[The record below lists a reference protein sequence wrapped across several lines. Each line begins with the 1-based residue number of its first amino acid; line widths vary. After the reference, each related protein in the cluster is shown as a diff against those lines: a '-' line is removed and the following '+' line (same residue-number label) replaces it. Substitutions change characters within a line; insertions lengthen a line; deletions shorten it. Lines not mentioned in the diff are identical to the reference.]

1 MKSMNK
7 KQTGIL
13 SGLLGAGLVLGLGL
27 MINDYYQE
35 KERQYIT
42 RDLRAFFSDLGHI
55 DVLYVTP
62 KLPRVVQVS
71 GGVVMADGRHY
82 TYTYDRGQISIEEE
96 RI

>member
-1 MKSMNK
+1 M
-7 KQTGIL
+7 
-13 SGLLGAGLVLGLGL
+13 
-27 MINDYYQE
+27 
-35 KERQYIT
+35 
-42 RDLRAFFSDLGHI
+42 GHI

-62 KLPRVVQVS
+62 KLPRVAQVS